1 VIQHL
6 LVRVGGRKEPL
17 PQALPTAG
25 PRRVMPQPI
34 RVLLVEDHQLVAEG
48 ITALLDR
55 EGDIQVVG
63 IAGSVKDAVAMSAAD
78 HPDVVVMDF
87 RLPDGTGAQAG
98 ERIRTQQPRPSLVFV
113 SGDESEDAL
122 LLAVQAGASVF
133 LPKSRAAAD
142 VVGAVRKAAG
152 GEMMIPATQLAA
164 LLARVRERSQEE
176 AERVRLRAEF
186 TPREREVLLLMAHG
200 LDNKTI
206 GRELGLRLT
215 TIRSYVQDILEKLD
229 AHSKLE
235 AVATAARHDLL
246 VE

>member
-1 VIQHL
+1 
-6 LVRVGGRKEPL
+6 
-17 PQALPTAG
+17 
-25 PRRVMPQPI
+25 MPQPI

-48 ITALLDR
+48 IQALLDR
-55 EGDIQVVG
+55 EEDIKVIGV
-63 IAGSVKDAVAMSAAD
+63 AGTVKDAVAMSAAD
-78 HPDVVVMDF
+78 SPDVVVMDY

-98 ERIRTQQPRPSLVFV
+98 ESIRTLHPHPSLVFV

-133 LPKSRAAAD
+133 LPKSRASTE
-142 VVGAVRKAAG
+142 VVNAVRKAAD
-152 GEMMIPATQLAA
+152 GEMMIPATQLAD
-164 LLARVRERSQEE
+164 LLVRARKRSHEE
-176 AERVRLRAEF
+176 AERIRLRAEF
-186 TPREREVLLLMAHG
+186 TPREREVLLLMAEG

-206 GRELGLRLT
+206 GRELGLRVT

-246 VE
+246 IG

>member
-1 VIQHL
+1 
-6 LVRVGGRKEPL
+6 
-17 PQALPTAG
+17 
-25 PRRVMPQPI
+25 M
-34 RVLLVEDHQLVAEG
+34 AEG
-48 ITALLDR
+48 IQALLDR
-55 EGDIQVVG
+55 EGDIQVIGV
-63 IAGSVKDAVAMSAAD
+63 AGTVKDAVAMSAAD
-78 HPDVVVMDF
+78 SPDVVVMDY

-98 ERIRTQQPRPSLVFV
+98 ETIRTRDPHPSLVFV

-133 LPKSRAAAD
+133 LPKSRASTD
-142 VVGAVRKAAG
+142 VVTAVRKAAG
-152 GEMMIPATQLAA
+152 GEMLIPATQLAE
-164 LLARVRERSQEE
+164 LLVRVRERSQEQ
-176 AERVRLRAEF
+176 AERIRLRAEF
-186 TPREREVLLLMAHG
+186 TPREREVLLLMAEG

-246 VE
+246 IG

>member
-1 VIQHL
+1 
-6 LVRVGGRKEPL
+6 
-17 PQALPTAG
+17 
-25 PRRVMPQPI
+25 MPQTI

-55 EGDIQVVG
+55 ENDIKVVG
-63 IAGSVKDAVAMSAAD
+63 VAGSVKDAVVMSAAAT
-78 HPDVVVMDF
+78 PDVVVMDF

-98 ERIRTQQPRPSLVFV
+98 ESIRTQRPRPSLVFV

-142 VVGAVRKAAG
+142 VVSAVRKAAG
-152 GEMMIPATQLAA
+152 GEMMIPATQLAE

-176 AERVRLRAEF
+176 AERIRLRAEF

-200 LDNKTI
+200 FDNKTI

>member
-1 VIQHL
+1 
-6 LVRVGGRKEPL
+6 
-17 PQALPTAG
+17 
-25 PRRVMPQPI
+25 MPQPI
-34 RVLLVEDHQLVAEG
+34 RVLLVEDHRLVAEG
-48 ITALLDR
+48 IQALLDR
-55 EGDIQVVG
+55 ESDIKVIGV
-63 IAGSVKDAVAMSAAD
+63 AATVKDAVAMSAAD
-78 HPDVVVMDF
+78 SPDVVVMDF

-98 ERIRTQQPRPSLVFV
+98 ETICTQDPHPSLVFV

-133 LPKSRAAAD
+133 LPKSRASSE
-142 VVGAVRKAAG
+142 VVTAVRKAAG
-152 GEMMIPATQLAA
+152 GEMLIPATQLAE
-164 LLARVRERSQEE
+164 LLVRVRERSHEQ
-176 AERVRLRAEF
+176 AERIRLRAEF
-186 TPREREVLLLMAHG
+186 TPREREVLLLMAEG

-246 VE
+246 IG